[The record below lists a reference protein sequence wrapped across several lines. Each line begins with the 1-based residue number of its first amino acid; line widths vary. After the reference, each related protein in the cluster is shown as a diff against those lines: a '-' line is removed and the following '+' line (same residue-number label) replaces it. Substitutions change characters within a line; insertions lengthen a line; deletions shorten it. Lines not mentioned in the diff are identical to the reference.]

1 MCRTN
6 CYTDLWLTFL
16 LSVAVLVSDA
26 QAVAGGVAKMPCDI
40 APPIPGDKVY
50 LVIWYKEGAAS
61 PIYRYITFF
70 VKIMV
75 PCIVIIFQYI
85 SNKMQRYTV
94 YFIWKLLYMFRVVPP
109 SNIRSANNCIYNI
122 WYLSHRYCYLPLSWK
137 SWNWFEGAVGGVLY
151 TQQWFTSYR
160 FADSLQTG
168 SGWDILIL
176 LASCPDTIVVYTVK
190 YS

>member
-1 MCRTN
+1 
-6 CYTDLWLTFL
+6 
-16 LSVAVLVSDA
+16 
-26 QAVAGGVAKMPCDI
+26 
-40 APPIPGDKVY
+40 
-50 LVIWYKEGAAS
+50 
-61 PIYRYITFF
+61 
-70 VKIMV
+70 
-75 PCIVIIFQYI
+75 
-85 SNKMQRYTV
+85 MQRYTV

-190 YS
+190 YSWWWTEELFETCRVSFQNKIFWEISAYIWFYYMKSILMASFTLTQHSMTMWNF